1 MQERE
6 LDVFLQ
12 SNDQVRD
19 SNVIEKD
26 DFVYVFAGAIAAAR
40 NERLNQI
47 SLDQTLARDFSQ
59 TQHRP
64 GAQPLDRTVNMA
76 SIQED
81 EIYEILAEAIKLGA
95 QSKIRDQAQR

>member
-47 SLDQTLARDFSQ
+47 SLDQTLARDLS
-59 TQHRP
+59 
-64 GAQPLDRTVNMA
+64 
-76 SIQED
+76 
-81 EIYEILAEAIKLGA
+81 
-95 QSKIRDQAQR
+95 

>member
-76 SIQED
+76 SI
-81 EIYEILAEAIKLGA
+81 
-95 QSKIRDQAQR
+95 